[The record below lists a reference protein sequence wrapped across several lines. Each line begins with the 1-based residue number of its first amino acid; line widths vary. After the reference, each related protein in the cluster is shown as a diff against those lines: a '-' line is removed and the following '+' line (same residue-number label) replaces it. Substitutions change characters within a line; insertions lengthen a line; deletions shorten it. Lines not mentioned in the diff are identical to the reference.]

1 MARASSKPPIVAAAS
16 RPSLELPLIGHS
28 EAVQELASAMQGERM
43 HHGWL
48 LYGPEGIGKAK
59 LAQQASAFLVAQK
72 ARRGEG
78 LSVDFNHPDARL
90 IAQGAHPDAFWLDKT
105 TGWDGKK
112 VPKSIPVGAVRSTL
126 RKLQSTPAY
135 GGWRSMVIDAVDDLN
150 VDGANAL
157 LKPLEEPPRDTV
169 LFLIVH
175 SLSAV
180 LPTIRSRCR
189 HLALAPLGPDDM
201 QTLVGILAPQSS
213 APRAALAIS
222 LANGRPGHMADL
234 LEQTSCLDAY
244 ADFCVLAAHVGGRQ
258 VGGGQIGGGDDLAKR
273 LQFAGS
279 LGGMTE
285 KDRADLLGLI
295 EDWLSRRVRGQSEP
309 EPLPTP
315 DQALSLRGQQ
325 ALASLWSEHTSALS
339 VRRAINLDIS
349 ETIMALFAALDQVY
363 SQG

>member
-1 MARASSKPPIVAAAS
+1 MARASSKTPVVITPS
-16 RPSLELPLIGHS
+16 RPSLDMPMVGHG
-28 EAVQELASAMQGERM
+28 EAAQELEEAMQGQRM

-48 LYGPEGIGKAK
+48 LHGPEGIGKAK
-59 LAQQASAFLVAQK
+59 LAQHASAFLVAQK
-72 ARRGEG
+72 ARHGEG
-78 LSVDFNHPDARL
+78 LNVDVDHPDVRL

-105 TGWDGKK
+105 TGSDGKK
-112 VPKSIPVGAVRSTL
+112 IPKAIPVGAVRSTL

-135 GGWRSMVIDAVDDLN
+135 GGWRAMVIDAVDDLN

-175 SLSAV
+175 SLSSV

-189 HLALAPLGPDDM
+189 HLALAPFDANEM
-201 QTLVGILAPQSS
+201 QTLAGALAPQSDP
-213 APRAALAIS
+213 ARARLAIA
-222 LANGRPGHMADL
+222 LANGRPGQMADL
-234 LEQTSCLDAY
+234 LAQTSCLDAY
-244 ADFCVLAAHVGGRQ
+244 AEFCVLAEHVGSKAGARS
-258 VGGGQIGGGDDLAKR
+258 GDLAKR

-279 LGGMTE
+279 LNGMAE
-285 KDRADLLGLI
+285 KDRADLFGLM
-295 EDWLSRRVRGQSEP
+295 EDWLSRRVRGQNEP
-309 EPLPTP
+309 SPLPTP
-315 DQALSLRGQQ
+315 DFALNLRQQ
-325 ALASLWSEHTSALS
+325 QTLANLWSEHTSALA

>member
-1 MARASSKPPIVAAAS
+1 MAPS
-16 RPSLELPLIGHS
+16 RPLLEPPVVGHG
-28 EAVQELASAMQGERM
+28 EAAQELAAAMQGQRM

-48 LYGPEGIGKAK
+48 LHGPKGIGKAK
-59 LAQQASAFLVAQK
+59 LAQQASAFLVADK
-72 ARRGEG
+72 GRLGDG
-78 LSVDFNHPDARL
+78 LSVDTDHPDARL

-105 TGWDGKK
+105 TGSDGKK
-112 VPKSIPVGAVRSTL
+112 IPKAIPVGAVRSTL

-135 GGWRSMVIDAVDDLN
+135 GGWRAMVIDAVDDLN

-157 LKPLEEPPRDTV
+157 LKPLEEPPRNTV

-189 HLALAPLGPDDM
+189 HLALAPLEQDEM
-201 QTLVGILAPQSS
+201 QNLAGVLAPQSS
-213 APRAALAIS
+213 PERTALAIS
-222 LANGRPGHMADL
+222 LASGRPGQMADL
-234 LEQTSCLDAY
+234 LSQTFCLDAY
-244 ADFCVLAAHVGGRQ
+244 ADFCVLAADVGGRLA
-258 VGGGQIGGGDDLAKR
+258 GGRGLADR

-279 LGGMTE
+279 LSGMAE
-285 KDRADLLGLI
+285 KDRADLFGLM

-309 EPLPTP
+309 APLPTP
-315 DQALSLRGQQ
+315 AHALGLQQ
-325 ALASLWSEHTSALS
+325 QQVLANLWSEHTTALS

-363 SQG
+363 TQN

>member
-1 MARASSKPPIVAAAS
+1 MARTSAKAPAVTAPS
-16 RPSLELPLIGHS
+16 RPSLEHPLVGHS
-28 EAVQELASAMQGERM
+28 EAVEELASAMQGGRM

-59 LAQQASAFLVAQK
+59 LAQLASAFLVAPK

-78 LSVDFNHPDARL
+78 LSVDLEHPDARL
-90 IAQGAHPDAFWLDKT
+90 IAQGAHPDAYWLDKT
-105 TGWDGKK
+105 TGSDGKK
-112 VPKSIPVGAVRSTL
+112 VPKSIPVGAVRSTMQ
-126 RKLQSTPAY
+126 KLQSTPAY

-150 VDGANAL
+150 LDGANAL
-157 LKPLEEPPRDTV
+157 LKPLEEPPRNTV

-189 HLALAPLGPDDM
+189 HLALNPLSLPDM
-201 QTLVGILAPQSS
+201 QSLAGALAPQSS
-213 APRAALAIS
+213 PERIALAIA
-222 LANGRPGHMADL
+222 LANGRPGQMADL
-234 LEQTSCLDAY
+234 LAPTSCLDFY
-244 ADFCVLAAHVGGRQ
+244 ADFCVLAAQTGGR
-258 VGGGQIGGGDDLAKR
+258 GDLAKR

-279 LGGMTE
+279 LGSMAE
-285 KDRADLLGLI
+285 KNRVDLLGLI

-309 EPLPTP
+309 DPLPTP
-315 DQALSLRGQQ
+315 DQALSLSRQR

-349 ETIMALFAALDQVY
+349 ETMMALFAALDQVY
-363 SQG
+363 TQN